1 MAMKAHRS
9 AMMRLMTK
17 RLQYKT
23 ELQSMLPGESRE
35 TMRRHPHSVTVSWRM
50 HKAFDIHWGTLPN
63 FNLSETLPPIVGL
76 KLYTMGALP
85 GGGHHSCTDKPAP
98 FAHSY
103 AAEIV
108 LPKIQRHKMA
118 QKAPIGRQ
126 AYSIIE
132 RFCGLRGSLCFRPA
146 MRGCV
151 FKTYGCKIASCSE
164 NCRRKLREAG
174 HMFSC
179 PVNRLFPHAAHT
191 LL

>member
-9 AMMRLMTK
+9 AMMHLMTK

-35 TMRRHPHSVTVSWRM
+35 TMRRHLHSVTVSWRM
-50 HKAFDIHWGTLPN
+50 HKALDIHWGTLPN

-118 QKAPIGRQ
+118 QKAPLVVKRTRSLSASAASAVLCASGR
-126 AYSIIE
+126 
-132 RFCGLRGSLCFRPA
+132 P
-146 MRGCV
+146 
-151 FKTYGCKIASCSE
+151 
-164 NCRRKLREAG
+164 
-174 HMFSC
+174 
-179 PVNRLFPHAAHT
+179 
-191 LL
+191 